1 MGLTLATLEV
11 EVEEEEAGV
20 KVIEGTD
27 ENWIVGWEE
36 NAVGRETFEKVR
48 GWDTKVGGWV
58 TGGEEADRETGGS
71 DRGWE
76 T

>member
-1 MGLTLATLEV
+1 MGLTLPTLEV

-48 GWDTKVGGWV
+48 GWDTCTKVGGLVDWW
-58 TGGEEADRETGGS
+58 GGG
-71 DRGWE
+71 
-76 T
+76 